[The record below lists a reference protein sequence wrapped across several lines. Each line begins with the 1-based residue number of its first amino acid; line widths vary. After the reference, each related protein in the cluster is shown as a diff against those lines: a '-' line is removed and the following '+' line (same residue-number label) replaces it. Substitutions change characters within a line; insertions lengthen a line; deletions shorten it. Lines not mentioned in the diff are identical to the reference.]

1 MGLVTNLLEVLAL
14 ELSDELV
21 EALGVGIN
29 TDGGEDALDVG
40 GGGRLVAGQGQEE
53 VSGEVLHF
61 DRLSQKIR
69 CQPQIKYWN
78 EFVSTNAPTHLRLMQ
93 TGSET
98 QTFVLSSRTG
108 ETIDLTANWAETAT
122 SSSEGG

>member
-1 MGLVTNLLEVLAL
+1 VGLVTNLLEVLAL

-21 EALGVGIN
+21 EALGVGID

-40 GGGRLVAGQGQEE
+40 GGGRLVASQGQEE

-61 DRLSQKIR
+61 DRLSRKIR

-78 EFVSTNAPTHLRLMQ
+78 EFVSTNAPTLLGLMQ

-98 QTFVLSSRTG
+98 RTFFLSSRTG